1 MLDTPAFCLP
11 GPWTKPYTS
20 TMAAKRRKTTTVVR
34 ASTAVPTVR
43 IQTTAAPHRR
53 GPPRYASVKVK
64 KGGKRRGRGGGGGLS
79 LQMLGGTALGGAA
92 LGFIEKQWPNAPT
105 LPIIGRAGTIALA
118 AYYFG
123 GKQKPGLMRDIA
135 LSGAAVAGYELGKTG
150 KIAGEDVLGDLAPQ
164 VGGAVAA
171 QV

>member
-1 MLDTPAFCLP
+1 M
-11 GPWTKPYTS
+11 
-20 TMAAKRRKTTTVVR
+20 AKRRKTTTSVVR

-43 IQTTAAPHRR
+43 IQTSAPARR
-53 GPPRYASVKVK
+53 SAPRAVAKR
-64 KGGKRRGRGGGGGLS
+64 KGKSRGRGRGGGGLS

-105 LPIIGRAGTIALA
+105 IPMIGRAGTIALA

-123 GKQKPGLMRDIA
+123 GRKSPGLMRDIA

-150 KIAGEDVLGDLAPQ
+150 KIAGEDVLGDIAPQ

>member
-1 MLDTPAFCLP
+1 
-11 GPWTKPYTS
+11 
-20 TMAAKRRKTTTVVR
+20 MAARKKTTSVVR
-34 ASTAVPTVR
+34 ATVPTVR
-43 IQTTAAPHRR
+43 IQTQAAPARR
-53 GPPRYASVKVK
+53 RSAPRALAAPKK
-64 KGGKRRGRGGGGGLS
+64 KGRSRGRRGGGGLS

-123 GKQKPGLMRDIA
+123 GKAKPGLMRDIA

-150 KIAGEDVLGDLAPQ
+150 KIAGDDVSGDIAPQ

>member
-1 MLDTPAFCLP
+1 
-11 GPWTKPYTS
+11 
-20 TMAAKRRKTTTVVR
+20 
-34 ASTAVPTVR
+34 
-43 IQTTAAPHRR
+43 
-53 GPPRYASVKVK
+53 
-64 KGGKRRGRGGGGGLS
+64 
-79 LQMLGGTALGGAA
+79 MLGGTALGGAA

-123 GKQKPGLMRDIA
+123 GKAKPGLMRDIA

-150 KIAGEDVLGDLAPQ
+150 KIAGDDVLGDIAPQ

>member
-1 MLDTPAFCLP
+1 
-11 GPWTKPYTS
+11 
-20 TMAAKRRKTTTVVR
+20 MARRKTSTKIVR
-34 ASTAVPTVR
+34 TSAAVPTVR
-43 IQTTAAPHRR
+43 IQTSAPVRRRSRAGAIIVKSKSRRR
-53 GPPRYASVKVK
+53 G
-64 KGGKRRGRGGGGGLS
+64 KGGGGGGLS
-79 LQMLGGTALGGAA
+79 LTMLGGTALGGAA

-150 KIAGEDVLGDLAPQ
+150 KISGDDVEGDIAPQ

>member
-1 MLDTPAFCLP
+1 M
-11 GPWTKPYTS
+11 
-20 TMAAKRRKTTTVVR
+20 AKRRKTTTQVVR

-43 IQTTAAPHRR
+43 IQTSAPARR
-53 GPPRYASVKVK
+53 HSAPRAVAKR
-64 KGGKRRGRGGGGGLS
+64 KGKSRGRGRGGGGLS

>member
-1 MLDTPAFCLP
+1 
-11 GPWTKPYTS
+11 
-20 TMAAKRRKTTTVVR
+20 MAAKRKTTTVVR

-43 IQTTAAPHRR
+43 IQTTSAPRR
-53 GPPRYASVKVK
+53 HSAPRAIAKTK
-64 KGGKRRGRGGGGGLS
+64 GRKGGRRKGGGGGLS

-150 KIAGEDVLGDLAPQ
+150 KISGDDVNGDIAPQ

>member
-1 MLDTPAFCLP
+1 M
-11 GPWTKPYTS
+11 
-20 TMAAKRRKTTTVVR
+20 
-34 ASTAVPTVR
+34 
-43 IQTTAAPHRR
+43 
-53 GPPRYASVKVK
+53 
-64 KGGKRRGRGGGGGLS
+64 S

-150 KIAGEDVLGDLAPQ
+150 KISGDDVNGDIAPQ